1 MKATEPVPP
10 ELINPAA
17 EFGYPDERQIRSPYS
32 AKQQLQRI
40 CWWIGCFLL
49 FKLSLRPMYAWRRWV
64 LRLYGAK
71 LADHVCVQRSARIE
85 FPWNLEMG
93 RYSCL
98 GEGAWVYT
106 LGKITIGEFTT
117 ISQRAFLCAGT
128 HDYTRPEMPLLTPPI
143 TIGKGVWIAADAFV
157 GPGVSIGDNAVVGAR
172 SVVVG
177 DLPPGMVCAGHPC
190 KPIKPRL
197 PSAGKPKLEP

>member
-1 MKATEPVPP
+1 MSERSSNTGQ
-10 ELINPAA
+10 ELG
-17 EFGYPDERQIRSPYS
+17 FPDERQMRNPYS
-32 AKQQLQRI
+32 LKQQVRRV
-40 CWWIGCFLL
+40 CWWIGCFFL
-49 FKLSLRPMYAWRRWV
+49 FKPSLRPMYTWRRWV

-71 LADHVCVQRSARIE
+71 LGDHVCIHRSSRIE

-93 RYSCL
+93 RFSCV
-98 GEGAWVYT
+98 GDEAWVYN

-143 TIGKGVWIAADAFV
+143 TIGKGVWIAADAFI
-157 GPGVSIGDNAVVGAR
+157 GPGVTIGDHAVVGAR
-172 SVVVG
+172 SVVVK
-177 DLPPGMVCAGHPC
+177 DLPSGMVCAGHPC

-197 PSAGKPKLEP
+197 PGGKVAA